1 MKKTLFTALLMFLA
15 AGALAQETTATAAND
30 LKGVL
35 QSTRFGPQAIGT
47 LKNGDSGIGFYTASY
62 SLTVGA
68 NQAYLPATADVTL
81 DTSSFDRVANGI
93 RDIKTHPAVSDKAIY
108 DLQGRKVDHP
118 RQSGVYIIN
127 GKKTRITKF

>member
-1 MKKTLFTALLMFLA
+1 MKKILFTALLMALTT
-15 AGALAQETTATAAND
+15 GATAQEATATTTND

-35 QSTRFGPQAIGT
+35 QSTRFNPQTIGT
-47 LKNGDSGIGFYTASY
+47 LKAGNDGIGFYTASY

-68 NQAYLPATADVTL
+68 NQAYLPATTDVTL
-81 DTSSFDRVANGI
+81 DTSSFDRVASGI
-93 RDIKTHPAVSDKAIY
+93 LDVKTQPAAKDKGTY

-127 GKKTRITKF
+127 GKKIRITKF